1 MMSDKLEIEIKCY
14 CDSPGEIESRIKS
27 TGAEYVETR
36 SESDVYF
43 NHPARDFALTD
54 EALRLR
60 RVNDGCKI
68 TYKGPKLSKT
78 TKARVEHET
87 TAGDFDEIRNII
99 LSLGFV
105 ESGVI
110 EKERKIYSLGESEI
124 SIDDVKGL
132 GVFVEIE
139 IIGELKEE
147 IEKELFDT
155 AAKLG
160 LTKFERRS
168 YLELKYFS

>member
-1 MMSDKLEIEIKCY
+1 MSDKFEIEIKCY
-14 CDSPGEIESRIKS
+14 CDSPDEIEMRIKS
-27 TGAEYVETR
+27 TGAEFVETR
-36 SESDVYF
+36 SESDIYF
-43 NHPARDFALTD
+43 NHPSRDFAETD
-54 EALRLR
+54 EAFRIR
-60 RVNDGCKI
+60 RVNNFCKI
-68 TYKGPKLSKT
+68 TYKGPKVSKT

-87 TAGDFDEIRNII
+87 TVGDFDAIRNII

-110 EKERKIYSLGESEI
+110 EKERRIYSLGESEI

-132 GVFVEIE
+132 GLFVEIE
-139 IIGELKEE
+139 RIGELKEE

>member
-1 MMSDKLEIEIKCY
+1 MEIEIKCY
-14 CDSPGEIESRIKS
+14 CDDDDKVKTLLGTIGAQFIEKR
-27 TGAEYVETR
+27 R
-36 SESDVYF
+36 ESDVYF
-43 NHPARDFALTD
+43 NHPSRNFGETD

-60 RVNDGCKI
+60 SVNEKCKI

-78 TKARVEHET
+78 TKARIEHET
-87 TAGDFDEIRNII
+87 EAGDFITMKNIL

-105 ESGVI
+105 ESGVV
-110 EKERKIYSLGESEI
+110 EKERVVYSFSKMEI
-124 SIDDVKGL
+124 SIDYVD
-132 GVFVEIE
+132 GVGTFVEIE
-139 IIGELKEE
+139 KIGELKDE

-155 AAKLG
+155 AEKLG

>member
-1 MMSDKLEIEIKCY
+1 MSDMLEIEIKCY
-14 CDSPGEIESRIKS
+14 CDFPDEIEEKIKAA
-27 TGAEYVETR
+27 GAVYVGVR
-36 SESDVYF
+36 SESDIYF
-43 NHPARDFALTD
+43 NHPARDFAKTD

-60 RVNDGCKI
+60 RVNNICKI
-68 TYKGPKLSKT
+68 TYKGPKLSKN

-87 TAGDFDEIRNII
+87 AVEDFNTIRDII

-110 EKERKIYSLGESEI
+110 EKERKIFSLGKSEI

-139 IIGELKEE
+139 RIGELKDD
-147 IEKELFDT
+147 IERELFDT

-160 LTKFERRS
+160 LTRFERRS

>member
-1 MMSDKLEIEIKCY
+1 MSDKLEIEIKCY
-14 CDSPGEIESRIKS
+14 CDFPDEIEEKIKGI
-27 TGAEYVETR
+27 GAEFVETR
-36 SESDVYF
+36 RESDIYF
-43 NHPARDFALTD
+43 NHPARDFAKTD

-60 RVNDGCKI
+60 MVNSQCKI

-87 TAGDFDEIRNII
+87 AVEDFDAIRNII

-105 ESGVI
+105 ESGII
-110 EKERKIYSLGESEI
+110 EKERKVFSFGESEI

-139 IIGELKEE
+139 RIGFLKDE
-147 IEKELFDT
+147 IERELFET
-155 AAKLG
+155 AAKIG

-168 YLELKYFS
+168 YLELMYFS